1 MGMSLRDTDA
11 HPTWPPDRTHGMC
24 ARVSSTNCI
33 NELYQRSSCT
43 SHPADGFLVCI
54 SKRRHRPRR
63 RTNISTTPCLKELAA
78 WRHTVLPRRLKLEQ
92 ALLSPVRRFRTL
104 RATSGWITDSPSWI
118 LRATPLPL
126 DSNLNDIGV
135 RPIHF
140 GTIANSIRPWLQSL
154 PTRRPPAR
162 ELSLLLAFSSQA
174 AASYGS

>member
-78 WRHTVLPRRLKLEQ
+78 WRHTVLPRLLKPEQ
-92 ALLSPVRRFRTL
+92 ALLSPVRKFELSGRLLGGLPTPPLGSFVL
-104 RATSGWITDSPSWI
+104 RRCHVTATRMTSVFGQFTSGPSQT
-118 LRATPLPL
+118 RSARG
-126 DSNLNDIGV
+126 SN
-135 RPIHF
+135 RCP
-140 GTIANSIRPWLQSL
+140 
-154 PTRRPPAR
+154 
-162 ELSLLLAFSSQA
+162 
-174 AASYGS
+174 